1 VLLAFLLLWCVQAV
15 LVEMRAQGCTTAD
28 DHNHYLTAA
37 LNSSNKHVGKYR
49 SALLRECLLDMLKEG
64 FAPEDSSFVRV
75 MEVCALRSTLNTYC
89 CVPADTPTVRA
100 DLCLNVCTQH
110 SAIVIRSKRSR

>member
-1 VLLAFLLLWCVQAV
+1 
-15 LVEMRAQGCTTAD
+15 MHAQGCTTAD

-37 LNSSNKHVGKYR
+37 LNSSDKHVGKYR

-75 MEVCALRSTLNTYC
+75 MEVCALHSLTLMVMC
-89 CVPADTPTVRA
+89 Q
-100 DLCLNVCTQH
+100 LMLQL
-110 SAIVIRSKRSR
+110 

>member
-64 FAPEDSSFVRV
+64 FALEDSSFVRV
-75 MEVCALRSTLNTYC
+75 MEVWILHSLTLLTLIGMYQLILQLLSFNG
-89 CVPADTPTVRA
+89 
-100 DLCLNVCTQH
+100 
-110 SAIVIRSKRSR
+110 